1 MNQTALSLA
10 RIDQLRE
17 EGKEAARHGL
27 PFKANPHPY
36 GSAEAREWDCG
47 YLGGMRPEEEVE

>member
-1 MNQTALSLA
+1 MNNPALSLHL
-10 RIDQLRE
+10 IDQLRE
-17 EGKEAARHGL
+17 EGMQAARHGL

-36 GSAEAREWDCG
+36 GSAEAREWDYG